1 MLISGDAD
9 TRCNPM
15 HVRKMT
21 ARLQAAN
28 FSQTPIILDYRR
40 EWGHV
45 PVQPLSTKI
54 AALTDRLAFVC
65 RELQVDLSEKGNS

>member
-15 HVRKMT
+15 HARKMT
-21 ARLQAAN
+21 ARLQAATV
-28 FSQTPIILDYRR
+28 SQNPVLLDYRP

-45 PVQPLSTKI
+45 PVQPLSIKI
-54 AALTDRLAFVC
+54 AALARRLAFVC
-65 RELQVDLSEKGNS
+65 RELQVDFSEERNS